1 MPAGEKRVIIELS
14 YRQTSEILRLVNDER
29 DYHDERVDVSGYCSH
44 CSTVPC
50 NWRII
55 AEVMEGVMKREEE
68 HRDPPL
74 LESIP
79 LYLADCTIIGG
90 QGAIMPSMYASGHP
104 DKNVETIIFILD
116 GWVKAMDDGSVAQRY
131 PSSSYKR
138 KSGKPEWT
146 EGELDLIMRSL
157 DYEIDQE
164 VARAPGT
171 STGSKMG
178 PGFVRMDYNQRLAMV
193 QELDEAIARL
203 EFTGEP
209 VTTGVVSPEYV
220 TPVFYDNLPDTSYYV
235 PEVNVPETSVEERT
249 DVSPVDTA
257 STNDSEC

>member
-50 NWRII
+50 NWKII
-55 AEVMEGVMKREEE
+55 AEVMEGVMKIEEE
-68 HRDPPL
+68 RRSRPL
-74 LESIP
+74 LEVVFVS
-79 LYLADCTIIGG
+79 
-90 QGAIMPSMYASGHP
+90 SMYASGHP

-178 PGFVRMDYNQRLAMV
+178 PGFVRLDYNRRLAMV